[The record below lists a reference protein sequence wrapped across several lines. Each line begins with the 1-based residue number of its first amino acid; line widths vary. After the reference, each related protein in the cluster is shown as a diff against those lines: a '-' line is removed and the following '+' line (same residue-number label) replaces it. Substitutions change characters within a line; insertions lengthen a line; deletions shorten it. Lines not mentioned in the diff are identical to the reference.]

1 MISPTDGSAHRRI
14 QWYLL
19 TLILTIGGSN
29 DLSVAFHQRWQWSFC
44 HWLQASTATAH
55 QCIRSYSRYIPP
67 VQRLAAYWLSLP
79 SVWIYYPLSSPPPPQ
94 LAVKMSWSPKKRRNL
109 STHLSSYIRTRLS
122 SRSSVPRNFRFAGPP
137 ILDKKVRHRQLF
149 LSIAKSTNLENAHIH
164 VKNMFCSNRI
174 SFLYERGL

>member
-1 MISPTDGSAHRRI
+1 MIYLQLFIRDGNDRFVTGYRLLLPLLTSVLGHTAGISPPCKGQLPTGYHCPPSEC
-14 QWYLL
+14 
-19 TLILTIGGSN
+19 TI
-29 DLSVAFHQRWQWSFC
+29 
-44 HWLQASTATAH
+44 
-55 QCIRSYSRYIPP
+55 P
-67 VQRLAAYWLSLP
+67 
-79 SVWIYYPLSSPPPPQ
+79 YPPPPPQ

-164 VKNMFCSNRI
+164 DKNMFCSNKI